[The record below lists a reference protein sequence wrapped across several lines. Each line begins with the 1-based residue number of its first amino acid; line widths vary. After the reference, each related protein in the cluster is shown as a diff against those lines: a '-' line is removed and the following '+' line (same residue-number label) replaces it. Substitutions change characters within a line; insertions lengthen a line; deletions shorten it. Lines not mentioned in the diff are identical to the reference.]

1 MTGIFTPAYSV
12 SKRTGSDG
20 LVISAL
26 WPSRQASMVARQLGL
41 SLNRAADLALAG
53 EGIGQQVDVAGVGS
67 ASTPVG

>member
-1 MTGIFTPAYSV
+1 MARFIEAL
-12 SKRTGSDG
+12 

-41 SLNRAADLALAG
+41 SLNRAADSALAG
-53 EGIGQQVDVAGVGS
+53 EGIGQQVDVAGVCS